1 MSLNYEEIV
10 PWFEDVPLYF
20 RAPFFLIFRV
30 YTKGRVT
37 MKRLIERVP
46 LEQELHEGD
55 GPIPRWIWL
64 VVACVALFA
73 ALFAPF
79 QLFWTVGG

>member
-1 MSLNYEEIV
+1 
-10 PWFEDVPLYF
+10 
-20 RAPFFLIFRV
+20 
-30 YTKGRVT
+30 

-55 GPIPRWIWL
+55 GPIPQWIWL

-79 QLFWTVGG
+79 QFFWTVGG